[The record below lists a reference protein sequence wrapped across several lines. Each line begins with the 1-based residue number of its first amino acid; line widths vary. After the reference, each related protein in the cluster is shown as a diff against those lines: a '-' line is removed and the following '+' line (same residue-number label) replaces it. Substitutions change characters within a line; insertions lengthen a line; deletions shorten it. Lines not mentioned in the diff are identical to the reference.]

1 MVELFTINLSN
12 SIYNKKAIS
21 EGRNVFAPYAEI
33 KFTPQSSNGV
43 QISIRTKAEFEQDR
57 RQICCEFLN
66 YILDRSIQ
74 LFIEQN

>member
-33 KFTPQSSNGV
+33 KITPQSSNGV
-43 QISIRTKAEFEQDR
+43 QISIRTKEA
-57 RQICCEFLN
+57 L
-66 YILDRSIQ
+66 
-74 LFIEQN
+74 